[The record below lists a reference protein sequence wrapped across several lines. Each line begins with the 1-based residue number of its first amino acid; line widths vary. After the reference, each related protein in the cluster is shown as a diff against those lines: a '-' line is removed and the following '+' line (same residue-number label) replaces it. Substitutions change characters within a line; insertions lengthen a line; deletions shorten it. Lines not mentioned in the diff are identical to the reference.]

1 MLKLSFDV
9 KANFVSVPVSPS
21 AIISVATV
29 TVNGSATSSEVCS
42 APAGSLKY
50 LKKNH
55 KFLNFCPHFLFDKM
69 NAAYRNC
76 ANVDSRSCLPDSDGG
91 RSNEEAPSFIHR
103 NISQSRLQIEA

>member
-50 LKKNH
+50 
-55 KFLNFCPHFLFDKM
+55 F
-69 NAAYRNC
+69 
-76 ANVDSRSCLPDSDGG
+76 
-91 RSNEEAPSFIHR
+91 
-103 NISQSRLQIEA
+103 